1 MAQLGGVSADP
12 VGLGTGVVNRCG
24 LVPVFVDPFG
34 GDVAV
39 YTPSSNSIFLFGA
52 SGGLAAGASGGLI
65 FGI

>member
-1 MAQLGGVSADP
+1 
-12 VGLGTGVVNRCG
+12 
-24 LVPVFVDPFG
+24 VFVDPFG